1 MLGPR
6 AVMAYLRA
14 LLTIV
19 RPHLSWVPWDG
30 MLTGRIAATTS
41 TTTARTRHARD
52 RIGRGAWLPAL
63 PCPALLWTLPT
74 DSSAAVAGLTRTLVG
89 CPLGPPKTWIGR
101 SRFAPTPGHRGDA
114 GLPEVPTWLHRSPV
128 GWSLHPGPQD
138 KCCKP
143 SYTGI
148 DFPFIDF
155 LVCLVFSFISNLILG
170 KIMSHFVLY

>member
-1 MLGPR
+1 MGWNVDGPHR
-6 AVMAYLRA
+6 CERLPLQLRG
-14 LLTIV
+14 LV
-19 RPHLSWVPWDG
+19 VPE
-30 MLTGRIAATTS
+30 TV
-41 TTTARTRHARD
+41 
-52 RIGRGAWLPAL
+52 GRGAWSLAIAL
-63 PCPALLWTLPT
+63 PSFTLHSPHET
-74 DSSAAVAGLTRTLVG
+74 ECCCGGATGTTLVG
-89 CPLGPPKTWIGR
+89 CPLGTPKTWIGR